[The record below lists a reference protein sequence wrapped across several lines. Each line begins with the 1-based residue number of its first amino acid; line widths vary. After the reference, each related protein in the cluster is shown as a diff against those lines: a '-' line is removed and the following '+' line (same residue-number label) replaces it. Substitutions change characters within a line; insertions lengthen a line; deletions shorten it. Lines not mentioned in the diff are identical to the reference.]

1 MIDIHCHILP
11 YLDDGAQSE
20 KDLVSMAQVASEDG
34 ITTIVATPHHKN
46 GSYENV
52 KETVLK
58 AVESANNILQKKDIE
73 VLIKPGQECRLY
85 GEIIADFRAG
95 YIQTLN
101 DSKYLFVEFP
111 SSQVPRFSKQ
121 LFYDLQIEGV
131 VPVIVHPERNH
142 VFIKKPD
149 MLYEFVKNGALTQVT
164 AGSVAGKF
172 GKKISK
178 FSFELIESHLTHF
191 IASDAHNTL
200 NRTFNM
206 AEAYDVINRKYGI
219 DYNHYFK
226 ENAERLL
233 NDDHIICEQPQRIQK
248 RKILGLF

>member
-11 YLDDGAQSE
+11 GIDDGAQSE
-20 KDLVSMAQVASEDG
+20 RDLVSMAQLASEDG

-46 GSYENV
+46 GNYENV
-52 KETVLK
+52 KVTILK
-58 AVESANNILQKKDIE
+58 AVESANKILQKKGIK
-73 VLIKPGQECRLY
+73 VMIKPGQECRLY

-95 YIQTLN
+95 YIQTIN

-121 LFYDLQIEGV
+121 LFYDLQIERI

-142 VFIKKPD
+142 VFIKKPEI
-149 MLYEFVKNGALTQVT
+149 LYEFVKHGALTQVT

-172 GKKISK
+172 GKNITK
-178 FSFELIESHLTHF
+178 FTFDLIESNLTHF
-191 IASDAHNTL
+191 IASDAHNTF

-206 AEAYDVINRKYGI
+206 TEAYEVINRKYGI
-219 DYNHYFK
+219 DYNYYFK

-233 NDDHIICEQPQRIQK
+233 NDDHVMSEQPQRVQK